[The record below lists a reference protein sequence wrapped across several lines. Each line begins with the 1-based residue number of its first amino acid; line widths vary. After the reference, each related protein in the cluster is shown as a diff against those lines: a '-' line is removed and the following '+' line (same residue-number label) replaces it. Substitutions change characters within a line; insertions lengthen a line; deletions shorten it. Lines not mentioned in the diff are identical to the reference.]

1 MLVLTLPFVTPII
14 SDLGFNLVWFG
25 VVYVVLAEIGMV
37 TPPFGLNLFVLH
49 NVVPQHDIMRIVYGV
64 LPFKVPLILM
74 VVILTAF
81 PRLALWLP
89 GILY

>member
-49 NVVPQHDIMRIVYGV
+49 NVVPQHDIMRIVRGV
-64 LPFKVPLILM
+64 LPFMIPLLLM

-89 GILY
+89 SILY

>member
-37 TPPFGLNLFVLH
+37 TPPF
-49 NVVPQHDIMRIVYGV
+49 
-64 LPFKVPLILM
+64 
-74 VVILTAF
+74 
-81 PRLALWLP
+81 RLK
-89 GILY
+89 GGDR